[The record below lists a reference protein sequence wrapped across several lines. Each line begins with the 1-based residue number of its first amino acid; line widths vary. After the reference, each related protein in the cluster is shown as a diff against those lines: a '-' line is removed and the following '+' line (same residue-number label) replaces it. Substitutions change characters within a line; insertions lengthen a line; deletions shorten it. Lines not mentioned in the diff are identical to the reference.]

1 MAFSTSSTVN
11 GKSRIYSSFSIETG
25 VSASILAFSST
36 RSGLPEA
43 SDRARFEKWS
53 AHAFRDMV
61 GQWWQYHQLWVWSSF
76 SCYSLVVWSDMGVR
90 RRIFYLCEGDVCF
103 QLERHNSQL
112 FNSSSQSTFF
122 IIKWSSFG
130 HPFSFQVCRAAL
142 LWAQSAERVALFHL
156 QGFLQH
162 FSGSDLAAASLSVS
176 ERWEI
181 AASMSSNPSR
191 QAWEFSSDSCCFTSR
206 GSHWFLLI

>member
-1 MAFSTSSTVN
+1 MESLGYIPHFPLKLGSVLPYLLLVQP
-11 GKSRIYSSFSIETG
+11 GLDYQRLQIGLDLKSD
-25 VSASILAFSST
+25 LAMH
-36 RSGLPEA
+36 SG
-43 SDRARFEKWS
+43 
-53 AHAFRDMV
+53 DMV

-130 HPFSFQVCRAAL
+130 DPFSFQVCRAAL